1 MHINN
6 YGKPPYK
13 TSYKSISPSG
23 NVLALTPVEELESPR

>member
-13 TSYKSISPSG
+13 TNYKSISPSG